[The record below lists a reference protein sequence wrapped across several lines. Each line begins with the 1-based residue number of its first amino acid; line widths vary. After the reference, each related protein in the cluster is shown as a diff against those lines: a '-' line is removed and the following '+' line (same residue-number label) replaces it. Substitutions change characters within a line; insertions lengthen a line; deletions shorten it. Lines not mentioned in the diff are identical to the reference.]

1 MGADVYLRKR
11 KGNERYERHDGRQ
24 LPGPT
29 WNFRSRVVDFRKVSI
44 RQNPSVRNMVTT
56 KTDWLRGPGALC
68 LFEDRCIDGKDK
80 CWLDNG
86 RPQDSKWN
94 AIECATCVRT
104 VLSFLGK
111 EHKGGYYYPRGE
123 ES

>member
-11 KGNERYERHDGRQ
+11 KGNER
-24 LPGPT
+24 
-29 WNFRSRVVDFRKVSI
+29 SRVVDFAKFHPSEPAVRK
-44 RQNPSVRNMVTT
+44 MLAM

-68 LFEDRCIDGKDK
+68 LFEDRCVDGKDK
-80 CWLDNG
+80 CWLDKG

-111 EHKGGYYYPRGE
+111 EHKGGYDYPWCE